1 MLKIG
6 NKTFSSQLIQAPLA
20 GFSCAPMRVLAA
32 RYGQVAYCCTEMIS
46 AKDLLKRQT
55 TELDRYTY
63 KDPEEGPLCLQL
75 SGNDATELAEAA
87 GRALVLGADLIDL
100 NCGCPKPK
108 LRKKGVGSR
117 LLADA
122 DHLATLV
129 STLKSH
135 NQLPLTVKIR
145 VDGHS
150 RDGYNQAV
158 ATACASAGADAV
170 IVHGRHWTEDY
181 DVACHY
187 DQIAQIASCV
197 DIPVIGNGD
206 IADLTSLKRMLDTGV
221 AGVMIARASTGRPW
235 LFAQL
240 SAELAGNA
248 YLLPNR
254 AQVGETCLEHI
265 QRLAALIGE
274 YPACLQARKI
284 VRYYARD
291 WISSEEFSQ
300 QLYQINSLETLTTL
314 VNHYFLRY

>member
-6 NKTFSSQLIQAPLA
+6 NKTFTSQLIQAPLA

-46 AKDLLKRQT
+46 AKDLLKRPA

-63 KDPEEGPLCLQL
+63 KDPEEGPLCFQL
-75 SGNDATELAEAA
+75 SGNNATELAEAA
-87 GRALVLGADLIDL
+87 EHVTAYGADLIDL

-129 STLKSH
+129 SALKSH
-135 NQLPLTVKIR
+135 SQLPLTVKIR

-150 RDGYNQAV
+150 EDDYNQTI
-158 ATACASAGADAV
+158 ATACASAGADAL

-187 DQIAQIASCV
+187 DQIAEITSCV

-206 IADLTSLKRMLDTGV
+206 IADFASLKRMLDTGV

-240 SAELAGNA
+240 SAELAGNT
-248 YLLPNR
+248 YPLPSS
-254 AQVGETCLEHI
+254 AQVGEVCLEHI

-284 VRYYARD
+284 TRYYARD
-291 WISSEEFSQ
+291 WIASEEFYQ
-300 QLYQINSLETLTTL
+300 KLYQIDSLETLTRL
-314 VNHYFLRY
+314 VNDYFDR